1 MMYTVMCCGQCD
13 LHTGPH
19 DRGRLVEFGNLPLRI
34 CPSLSKTI
42 GFSRVSGVTNQAD
55 TSMVLRE
62 NVISIRRTYKYND
75 ISYIYIYLR
84 QYDMSCISIYIYI
97 VFLFICTHYKS

>member
-62 NVISIRRTYKYND
+62 NVISIRRIHKYND
-75 ISYIYIYLR
+75 IYIYTVYTA
-84 QYDMSCISIYIYI
+84 
-97 VFLFICTHYKS
+97 V